1 MASRD
6 EVMAAL
12 AKVAG
17 PDGKTPLPD
26 SGAVSGLT
34 VRDGKVFLAI
44 VVNPAEAKAMEPMRA
59 RAEAA
64 IKAVPGVT
72 GAVVTLTAEAARA
85 VSGAAPGPG
94 HAHGGGQAQRGGR
107 AAQPIPGVK
116 HIIAVASG
124 KGGVGKSTVACN
136 LAVGL
141 AKLGLKIGVL
151 DADLFGPSMP
161 KLFGLSAKPDVA
173 PDSQKLVP
181 LEAYGVKVMSI
192 GFLIDEG
199 APVVWRGPMV
209 MSALTQLLREVAWGD
224 LDVLVVDMPPGTGD
238 TQLTMAQN
246 VPLSGAVIVSTPQ
259 DLALIDARRG
269 IAMFKQVQVP
279 LLGIVENMSYFLCP
293 HCGGRTE
300 VFSHAG
306 AQREAEKLGVPF
318 LGEVPLDIAIRVNSD
333 EGRPVVAYLADSA
346 HAGAFLE
353 IARRVAETLETGAPG
368 AKPAPRIRF
377 L

>member
-151 DADLFGPSMP
+151 DADLFCPSMP